1 MTIDQIAKD
10 AREWPEEVVAELVD
24 RIFHATARR
33 GPYSLDGYRRLWGYR
48 FFEGAWNRYPVRER
62 LATTGQGITKFRIVT
77 QSWSP
82 IGGALI
88 RAGTNPEIVHAGGG
102 NFDVDPAMT
111 GASQG

>member
-1 MTIDQIAKD
+1 MDQIAND

-48 FFEGAWNRYPVRER
+48 GAWNRYPVGER

-88 RAGTNPEIVHAGGG
+88 RAGTNPEIVHAGSV
-102 NFDVDPAMT
+102 NLDLDLAITSVVLLK
-111 GASQG
+111 